1 MYDRG
6 NTIALAIGMNLLIAI
21 FVVIRPKLKM
31 FLLRY
36 GKKKKIAKLISDDFK
51 EDYWTHVELHS
62 EVFREG

>member
-31 FLLRY
+31 LLRY